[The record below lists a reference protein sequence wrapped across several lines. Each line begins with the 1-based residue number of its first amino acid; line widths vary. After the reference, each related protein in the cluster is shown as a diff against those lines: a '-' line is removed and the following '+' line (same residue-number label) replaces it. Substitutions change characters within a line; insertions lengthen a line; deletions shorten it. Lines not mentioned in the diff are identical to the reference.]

1 MSQSWRAQLL
11 TVRVRKWL
19 SDLVTITDLP
29 GVFNDVV
36 TGNRSVVLYN
46 MSEYENCLSDIR
58 AALHF
63 GYPENLQYK
72 VYERQGRCHQA
83 LG

>member
-1 MSQSWRAQLL
+1 M
-11 TVRVRKWL
+11 
-19 SDLVTITDLP
+19 
-29 GVFNDVV
+29 FNDVV

-72 VYERQGRCHQA
+72 VYERQGRGHQA